1 MELRQLRYF
10 VTVAEELH
18 FGRAAERLHI
28 VQPAVSQQIRR
39 LERELGVALL
49 SRTTRSVSLT
59 EAGQRFLPEA
69 RAVLA
74 ATRRAADSV
83 VPFRPG
89 GGSVR
94 LGTSEGL
101 GDRLDALLRGFAR
114 LCPSAALELLH
125 APTLERLQRVR
136 DGSLDATIVRGS
148 WPSSGLDFTP
158 LWMDEVWVAL
168 PASHPLAEE
177 EVVSFAS
184 LASLPA
190 RLSAPSRNQPL
201 YDLVV
206 SSCREAGFEPLL
218 GKEFTTAQDT
228 LGTLGFGRPQWTVF
242 YRAHANLLPVP
253 GVVFRPLA
261 NPVPR
266 MQTYLAT
273 PSDRRLTP
281 ELVAL
286 IEAAQATEQPPFS
299 TLPEGYDKARR
310 SEAERRAAVHNL
322 RKPAAPP
329 AGP

>member
-1 MELRQLRYF
+1 MNGVVVELRQLRYF

-39 LERELGVALL
+39 LERSLGVSLL

-59 EAGQRFLPEA
+59 EAGQRFLPQA

-74 ATRRAADSV
+74 AAERAVDSV
-83 VPFRPG
+83 LEFRPPG
-89 GGSVR
+89 DLIR

-101 GDRLDALLRGFAR
+101 GDRLNSLLRAFAR
-114 LCPSAALELLH
+114 IAPSASLELLH
-125 APTLERLQRVR
+125 APTLQRLQRVR

-158 LWMDEVWVAL
+158 LWMDEVVVAL
-168 PASHPLAEE
+168 PSTHPLAASAE
-177 EVVSFAS
+177 VSFAS

-190 RLSAPSRNQPL
+190 RLSPPSRNQPL

-206 SSCREAGFEPLL
+206 SCCREAGFEPEL

-228 LGTLGFGRPQWTVF
+228 LGTLGFGRPHWTVF

-253 GVVFRPLA
+253 GVVFRPLRD
-261 NPVPR
+261 PSPR
-266 MQTYLAT
+266 MPTYLAT
-273 PSDRRLTP
+273 PADRRVTP
-281 ELVAL
+281 EVVAL
-286 IEAAQATEQPPFS
+286 IEAARET
-299 TLPEGYDKARR
+299 
-310 SEAERRAAVHNL
+310 AAD
-322 RKPAAPP
+322 
-329 AGP
+329 

>member
-1 MELRQLRYF
+1 MNGGGVELRQLRYF

-28 VQPAVSQQIRR
+28 VQPAVSQQVRR
-39 LERELGVALL
+39 LERSLGVALL
-49 SRTTRSVSLT
+49 SRTTRSVALT

-74 ATRRAADSV
+74 AARRASESV
-83 VPFRPG
+83 ASFRDVR
-89 GGSVR
+89 SLR

-101 GDRLDALLRGFAR
+101 GDRLEVLLRAFSR
-114 LCPSAALELLH
+114 LAPSASLELVH
-125 APTLERLQRVR
+125 APTLQRLQRVR

-148 WPSSGLDFTP
+148 WPASGLDCTP

-168 PASHPLAEE
+168 PSSHPLASSS
-177 EVVSFAS
+177 VVSFAS

-190 RLSAPSRNQPL
+190 RLSPPSRNQPL
-201 YDLVV
+201 YDLVL
-206 SSCREAGFEPLL
+206 SCCQEAGFEPVL
-218 GKEFTTAQDT
+218 GAEFTTAQDT
-228 LGTLGFGRPQWTVF
+228 LGTLGFGRPHWTVF

-261 NPVPR
+261 DPVPR

-286 IEAAQATEQPPFS
+286 IEAARATEATP
-299 TLPEGYDKARR
+299 
-310 SEAERRAAVHNL
+310 
-322 RKPAAPP
+322 
-329 AGP
+329 